1 MRQKQKVT
9 ILINYL
15 LVVCLLGFDWFIK
28 TDYDFEAYSLG
39 NTTGVE
45 MVTDFYFI
53 YGILYFVGTLLYIY
67 CIMKNI
73 FVALY
78 IIDIFYI
85 ILFSLYPVFKL
96 GLFYLQN
103 LKFEFI
109 QFYGLGY
116 WSAIILYLINL
127 ILIRWCT
134 KK

>member
-15 LVVCLLGFDWFIK
+15 LVACLLGFDWFIK